1 MTLEEA
7 KLAELAECEP
17 IVKFLSAG
25 DFYFTRGELNLTR
38 CLQSSHAAADN
49 AVEQFDDWLDS
60 FDETFFWNR
69 HMLQFFV
76 EHELKQFIVPVIK
89 GFVGFVKHFDIESQR
104 AELVLISRVGC
115 QNAGTRYNARGV
127 NDDGAVANFV
137 ESEMLLILPEHTLSY
152 VQVRGSVPL
161 FWEQKFVTTSYQ
173 VSLTRG
179 VDATGPAFAR
189 HFEREHQRLAMPASI
204 VCLLSPKSEK
214 ENLLLLALR
223 DVVAQH
229 NAAATADDQVPLI
242 EYDVRTNCKN
252 MAFSELKPFVSE
264 IHETLTKNAYFW
276 QGRNAGE
283 VLGTQNGVVRTN
295 CLDCLDRTNFVQTAL
310 AWAVLIDAL
319 RQLRLAVG
327 DDDTMTETHLYG
339 VFLKLWEENGVQLS
353 TQYAGAASSKSK
365 YTRKGEQT
373 TVGFLSGVF
382 DAAKTTTQ
390 RLYANTFLD
399 TARQLA
405 MDAVLGKGVDP
416 NAAKRDAAYNAELR
430 KRIDQF
436 SSVTDRY
443 VMVATWN
450 VNGQEP
456 SNEDI
461 TPWLLPN
468 TSASA
473 PAPDVYVIGFQEIVD
488 LTAQNVLYV
497 TDQTNSFAWE
507 RHIQKVVTERTAD
520 GYVLIKTRQLV
531 GVLLMV
537 YVRKAIVGDVRSLGV
552 NMVKLGY
559 GGMTGNKG
567 AIGVRLELGATS
579 LCFVCAHLA
588 AGQKN
593 VEERN
598 QNWNDAQQTLKFG
611 RRNQWSVDSH
621 DLSIWL
627 GDFNYRIDLE
637 REDVIDAVKKGD
649 YKPLIAADQLQQE
662 RAAGHAFTGYHEGAI
677 TFAPTYKY
685 DVGTD
690 IYDTSEKARSPAYTD
705 RVLYK
710 VAADA
715 HVGVQLL
722 DYSRAELKAS
732 DHRPVRALFRVGV
745 RYVDE
750 RKKRAI
756 SVAVRREI
764 MSASDG
770 AHVAPG
776 VLGIDESDLARVIGG
791 ADSSL
796 RSSSVDSVSAEPPAV
811 TPPPKA
817 ISLID
822 FDDPPPVAA
831 ASTTSAAAS
840 SSSSSLAALFEMST
854 PAAPVAAPVAAAA
867 AAPPVAA
874 AAVPATLPESVP
886 PTMNDPST
894 WAASKTECARY
905 AGIFRT
911 IDTDND
917 GMVTGGEARPI
928 FLRSNLPGPDLAAI
942 WALCDTNH
950 SGRLNVRQFALGLW
964 LCNARMRGAPLLQ
977 ALPPRLVA
985 SLQAGGYDFVEG
997 APVSAT
1003 PPPTATAPQQQAPP
1017 RSSSAASLLDL
1028 MM

>member
-1 MTLEEA
+1 MLAFSQRTPPNMTLEEA
-7 KLAELAECEP
+7 KLAEMAECEP

-25 DFYFTRGELNLTR
+25 DFYFTRGDLNLTR
-38 CLQSSHAAADN
+38 CLQSSHAASDN

-69 HMLQFFV
+69 HMLQFFI
-76 EHELKQFIVPVIK
+76 EHELKHFIVPLIK
-89 GFVGFVKHFDIESQR
+89 GFVGFVKHFEIETQR
-104 AELVLISRVGC
+104 AELVLISRIGC

-137 ESEMLLILPEHTLSY
+137 ESEMLLVLPEHTLSY

-189 HFEREHQRLAMPASI
+189 HFQRERQRLAMPATV

-223 DVVAQH
+223 DVVEQH
-229 NAAATADDQVPLI
+229 NASAAADDHVPLI
-242 EYDVRTNCKN
+242 EFDVRTNCKN
-252 MAFSELKPFVSE
+252 MAFVELKPFVTE
-264 IHETLTKNAYFW
+264 MDETLTKNAYFW
-276 QGRNAGE
+276 QGRGAGE

-310 AWAVLIDAL
+310 AWSVLIGAL

-365 YTRKGEQT
+365 YTRKDQT

-443 VMVATWN
+443 IMVATWN

-456 SNEDI
+456 SDEDI

-520 GYVLIKTRQLV
+520 GYVLVKTRQLV

-537 YVRKAIVGDVRSLGV
+537 YVRKALVGDVRSLGV

-567 AIGVRLELGATS
+567 AIGVRMELGATS
-579 LCFVCAHLA
+579 VCFVCAHLA

-627 GDFNYRIDLE
+627 GDFNYRIDVE

-662 RAAGHAFTGYHEGAI
+662 RAAGRAFNGYHEGAI

-710 VAADA
+710 LATDA
-715 HVGVQLL
+715 HVNVQLL

-750 RKKRAI
+750 RKKRAV

-770 AHVAPG
+770 AHTAPG
-776 VLGIDESDLARVIGG
+776 VLGIDESDLTRVIGGGGGG

-796 RSSSVDSVSAEPPAV
+796 RSSSVDSVSPPSA

-822 FDDPPPVAA
+822 FDDPPAPVPVAIAAPVAA
-831 ASTTSAAAS
+831 ATNAAA
-840 SSSSSLAALFEMST
+840 SSLAALFDEPA
-854 PAAPVAAPVAAAA
+854 PAAPTPTV
-867 AAPPVAA
+867 
-874 AAVPATLPESVP
+874 LSENVP
-886 PTMNDPST
+886 PTMNEPAT
-894 WAASKTECARY
+894 WAVSKTECARY

-911 IDTDND
+911 VDTDND
-917 GMVTGGEARPI
+917 GSVTGGEARPI

-950 SGRLNVRQFALGLW
+950 TGRLNVRQFALGLW
-964 LCNARMRGAPLLQ
+964 LCNVRMRGAPLLQ
-977 ALPPRLVA
+977 TLPARLVA
-985 SLQAGGYDFVEG
+985 SLQAGGYDFD
-997 APVSAT
+997 AAAAT
-1003 PPPTATAPQQQAPP
+1003 PVPTPAVPTAVVAPQPQPP
-1017 RSSSAASLLDL
+1017 RSGSSASLMDL

>member
-1 MTLEEA
+1 MMPFSTRTPVGQTLEEVQ
-7 KLAELAECEP
+7 LAQAAECDP

-25 DFYFTRGELNLTR
+25 DFYYARGELNLTR
-38 CLQSSHAAADN
+38 CFQSSHAASDN

-69 HMLQFFV
+69 HMLSFFI
-76 EHELKQFIVPVIK
+76 EQQLKIFIVPVIK
-89 GFVGFVKHFDIESQR
+89 GFVGIVKNFEIEAQR
-104 AELVLISRVGC
+104 AELALVSRVGC

-137 ESEMLLILPEHTLSY
+137 ESEMILILPDHHLSH

-179 VDATGPAFAR
+179 VDANGPAFAR
-189 HFEREHQRLAMPASI
+189 HFQRELQRLAMPASI
-204 VCLLSPKSEK
+204 VNLLSPKSEK
-214 ENLLLLALR
+214 ENLLLEALR
-223 DVVAQH
+223 MVVSQ
-229 NAAATADDQVPLI
+229 NNVAADEGQGDAMHIDMV
-242 EYDVRTNCKN
+242 EYDVRTLCKN
-252 MAFSELKPFVSE
+252 MTFDELAPLMRTMQAAIEENMF
-264 IHETLTKNAYFW
+264 FW
-276 QGRNAGE
+276 QQSKTGE
-283 VLGTQNGVVRTN
+283 LLSTQRGVLRTN
-295 CLDCLDRTNFVQTAL
+295 CLDCLDRTNFVQTAV
-310 AWAVLIDAL
+310 AWTVLLSAL
-319 RQLRLAVG
+319 RQLSLATA
-327 DDDTMTETHLYG
+327 DDDSMRETHLYG

-365 YTRKGEQT
+365 YTKKEQS
-373 TVGFLSGVF
+373 GFLSNVF

-416 NAAKRDAAYNAELR
+416 NAAARDAAYNAEMR
-430 KRIDQF
+430 KRIDQY
-436 SSVTDRY
+436 STSVDRCI
-443 VMVATWN
+443 MVSTWN

-456 SNEDI
+456 SSEDI

-468 TSASA
+468 VSATS

-507 RHIQKVVTERTAD
+507 RHIQRVVTERTAD
-520 GYVLIKTRQLV
+520 GYVLLKTRQLV

-537 YVRKAIVGDVRSLGV
+537 YVRKALVGDVRSLGV

-567 AIGVRLELGATS
+567 AIGVRLELGGTS

-598 QNWNDAQQTLKFG
+598 QNWNDAQTTLKFG

-621 DLSIWL
+621 DVSFWL

-637 REDVIDAVKKGD
+637 RDDVLEAVKQGNYTQLLAD
-649 YKPLIAADQLQQE
+649 DQLLKE
-662 RAAGHAFTGYHEGAI
+662 RAAGRTFSGYHEGAI
-677 TFAPTYKY
+677 TFPPTYKY

-710 VAADA
+710 TAPDA
-715 HVGVQLL
+715 HSAVTLL

-745 RYVDE
+745 RYIDE
-750 RKKRAI
+750 RKKRTVSI
-756 SVAVRREI
+756 AVRRELMI
-764 MSASDG
+764 ASDG
-770 AHVAPG
+770 AAGAAPG
-776 VLGIDESDLARVIGG
+776 VLGIDESDLSRIIGG
-791 ADSSL
+791 GDGASL
-796 RSSSVDSVSAEPPAV
+796 RSSSTNSLSSLRDSAPSPAPA
-811 TPPPKA
+811 TAAATPAPAQPPPKA

-822 FDDPPPVAA
+822 FDDEVPAAAPAAAPAPVPVAA
-831 ASTTSAAAS
+831 APVVGGDASAALSTT
-840 SSSSSLAALFEMST
+840 
-854 PAAPVAAPVAAAA
+854 
-867 AAPPVAA
+867 APPVM
-874 AAVPATLPESVP
+874 T
-886 PTMNDPST
+886 DPNT
-894 WAASKTECARY
+894 WALSKTDCARF
-905 AGIFRT
+905 AGLFQT
-911 IDTDND
+911 VDTDSD
-917 GMVTGGEARPI
+917 GFVSGAEARPI
-928 FLRSNLPGPDLAAI
+928 FLKSNLPPADLAAI
-942 WALCDTNH
+942 WSICDTNH
-950 SGRLNVRQFALGLW
+950 TGRINVRQFACGLW
-964 LCNARMRGAPLLQ
+964 LCNARMRGGPLLQ
-977 ALPPRLVA
+977 ALPARLIA
-985 SLQAGGYDFVEG
+985 SLQAGGFEFDVPAAAAAA
-997 APVSAT
+997 APT
-1003 PPPTATAPQQQAPP
+1003 PAAAAPP
-1017 RSSSAASLLDL
+1017 ASASLLD
-1028 MM
+1028 

>member
-1 MTLEEA
+1 
-7 KLAELAECEP
+7 
-17 IVKFLSAG
+17 VG
-25 DFYFTRGELNLTR
+25 G
-38 CLQSSHAAADN
+38 AA
-49 AVEQFDDWLDS
+49 V
-60 FDETFFWNR
+60 
-69 HMLQFFV
+69 
-76 EHELKQFIVPVIK
+76 
-89 GFVGFVKHFDIESQR
+89 
-104 AELVLISRVGC
+104 
-115 QNAGTRYNARGV
+115 
-127 NDDGAVANFV
+127 
-137 ESEMLLILPEHTLSY
+137 
-152 VQVRGSVPL
+152 
-161 FWEQKFVTTSYQ
+161 
-173 VSLTRG
+173 
-179 VDATGPAFAR
+179 
-189 HFEREHQRLAMPASI
+189 
-204 VCLLSPKSEK
+204 
-214 ENLLLLALR
+214 
-223 DVVAQH
+223 
-229 NAAATADDQVPLI
+229 
-242 EYDVRTNCKN
+242 
-252 MAFSELKPFVSE
+252 
-264 IHETLTKNAYFW
+264 
-276 QGRNAGE
+276 
-283 VLGTQNGVVRTN
+283 
-295 CLDCLDRTNFVQTAL
+295 
-310 AWAVLIDAL
+310 DAL

-365 YTRKGEQT
+365 YTRKEQT

-443 VMVATWN
+443 IMVATWN

-537 YVRKAIVGDVRSLGV
+537 YVRKALVGDVRSLGV

-662 RAAGHAFTGYHEGAI
+662 RAAGRAFTGYHEGAI

-710 VAADA
+710 VATDA

-750 RKKRAI
+750 RKKRAV

-770 AHVAPG
+770 AHAAPG
-776 VLGIDESDLARVIGG
+776 VLGIDESDLARVIGGGLG

-796 RSSSVDSVSAEPPAV
+796 RSSSVDSVSAEPPAPSRRRPRRSRSS
-811 TPPPKA
+811 TLTTHHQPPPR
-817 ISLID
+817 
-822 FDDPPPVAA
+822 P
-831 ASTTSAAAS
+831 TSAAHRRRRHRR
-840 SSSSSLAALFEMST
+840 LAALFEMST
-854 PAAPVAAPVAAAA
+854 PPRLSPLRSPLLLLRCASAAAA
-867 AAPPVAA
+867 YLLRCRERAADD
-874 AAVPATLPESVP
+874 ERSV
-886 PTMNDPST
+886 DVGCVQDRV
-894 WAASKTECARY
+894 CA
-905 AGIFRT
+905 
-911 IDTDND
+911 
-917 GMVTGGEARPI
+917 
-928 FLRSNLPGPDLAAI
+928 LRRHFS
-942 WALCDTNH
+942 H
-950 SGRLNVRQFALGLW
+950 RRHRQRRHGDW
-964 LCNARMRGAPLLQ
+964 R
-977 ALPPRLVA
+977 
-985 SLQAGGYDFVEG
+985 
-997 APVSAT
+997 
-1003 PPPTATAPQQQAPP
+1003 
-1017 RSSSAASLLDL
+1017 
-1028 MM
+1028 